1 MSELNCKISWD
12 LIHHVYL
19 RDSFRILKTIKL
31 TIDDVQI
38 NSKSPMKTNLASHI
52 FTQNV
57 IDDIK
62 VNEKNLYIIQL
73 LSTWNK
79 Y

>member
-19 RDSFRILKTIKL
+19 RDSFRILKL
-31 TIDDVQI
+31 TIDHVQI